1 MYIPCVCIVA
11 LSWVSF
17 WIDPDAIPAR
27 VGLSITT
34 VLTICYMLGSV
45 NSKLPRVSYLKAID
59 YFLLMSFGF
68 IFFTLVE
75 YVFVLRYSRK
85 MKYVGSFTPGQRTHL
100 DLAERGEWVRK
111 INTLIYCCISVK
123 MVFCYEMIWH
133 LMADNRWT
141 KKIEGTLIPSPL
153 RATSPHWWGG
163 GRGGVRDLIPQHK
176 RRWRYPAVLVKTRF
190 GWLGVLILAGL
201 QTSFWATESS
211 HFHIG
216 EKVLGSIF
224 PLSAFLSQLNTTKT
238 FLRASPLPEI
248 DRRFEVVKPFALH
261 PLPTSHRLKINTSW
275 I

>member
-85 MKYVGSFTPGQRTHL
+85 MKYVGSFTPGQRAHL

-111 INTLIYCCISVK
+111 LTRSFTAV
-123 MVFCYEMIWH
+123 VF
-133 LMADNRWT
+133 
-141 KKIEGTLIPSPL
+141 P
-153 RATSPHWWGG
+153 
-163 GRGGVRDLIPQHK
+163 
-176 RRWRYPAVLVKTRF
+176 
-190 GWLGVLILAGL
+190 
-201 QTSFWATESS
+201 
-211 HFHIG
+211 
-216 EKVLGSIF
+216 
-224 PLSAFLSQLNTTKT
+224 
-238 FLRASPLPEI
+238 
-248 DRRFEVVKPFALH
+248 
-261 PLPTSHRLKINTSW
+261 
-275 I
+275 